1 MTNYTFFKFVV
12 WHFNYISDLH
22 YCKPNNGRIYI
33 SKKERPVCVV
43 FSYICFLMVFI
54 LIPINFDFI
63 IPVSVCLIL
72 TGMILLLMS
81 RFSLIYYLILYGQY
95 KDRNKNLNSKIIF
108 DECALFILEKSIS
121 QQLSQKYKLLDIK
134 RNILFVK
141 YILIDKNGMLVKLKI
156 TSKHIYVNKKKICG
170 TPLKTK
176 KELENVLANI

>member
-12 WHFNYISDLH
+12 WYFNYISDLH

-108 DECALFILEKSIS
+108 DECALFVINKDISTILSK
-121 QQLSQKYKLLDIK
+121 KYKLLDVK

-141 YILIDKNGMLVKLKI
+141 YILIDKNGKIVKLKVK
-156 TSKHIYVNKKKICG
+156 SNLIYLNKKKICNV
-170 TPLKTK
+170 TLKNK
-176 KELENVLANI
+176 YELEVLI

>member
-1 MTNYTFFKFVV
+1 
-12 WHFNYISDLH
+12 
-22 YCKPNNGRIYI
+22 
-33 SKKERPVCVV
+33 
-43 FSYICFLMVFI
+43 
-54 LIPINFDFI
+54 
-63 IPVSVCLIL
+63 
-72 TGMILLLMS
+72 MILLLMS
-81 RFSLIYYLILYGQY
+81 KFSLIYYFILYKKY

-108 DECALFILEKSIS
+108 DECALFVINKDISTILSK
-121 QQLSQKYKLLDIK
+121 KYKLLDVK